1 MKQAASELSVLSLAG
16 ALDVHHHLEVRR
28 QVLDGVLAARGDL
41 LLDLRRATVL
51 DSSGISVLIGAH
63 RRLELR
69 GHRLL
74 LIIDDLPTLRR
85 LERLGLLN
93 TLLVFP
99 SADAALTFA
108 WEAQGA
114 TPVS

>member
-1 MKQAASELSVLSLAG
+1 MKQAASELIVLSLAG
-16 ALDVHHHLEVRR
+16 ALDIHHHLEVRR
-28 QVLDGVLAARGDL
+28 RVLDRVLAARGDL

-63 RRLELR
+63 RRLDLR

-74 LIIDDLPTLRR
+74 LIIDDLPTLQR
-85 LERLGLLN
+85 LDRLGLLD

-99 SADAALTFA
+99 TADAALSFA
-108 WEAQGA
+108 WETQA
-114 TPVS
+114 TIPVS